1 MLVVIQLAK
10 LFGYAAIITFFA
22 HSIGYPP
29 LPSFLLAVLVQYG
42 AYNAYAYCV
51 RVYGA
56 LKNKELETQRLKA
69 IAPQGLEVA
78 CPCYKKYREFIPIKL
93 TNNNYYK
100 CTECNKTLNAIV
112 SCETVLVTEP
122 IVNTELEANINI

>member
-1 MLVVIQLAK
+1 M
-10 LFGYAAIITFFA
+10 
-22 HSIGYPP
+22 
-29 LPSFLLAVLVQYG
+29 QYG

-78 CPCYKKYREFIPIKL
+78 CPCYKRYREFIPIKL

-122 IVNTELEANINI
+122 IVNTELEANISI